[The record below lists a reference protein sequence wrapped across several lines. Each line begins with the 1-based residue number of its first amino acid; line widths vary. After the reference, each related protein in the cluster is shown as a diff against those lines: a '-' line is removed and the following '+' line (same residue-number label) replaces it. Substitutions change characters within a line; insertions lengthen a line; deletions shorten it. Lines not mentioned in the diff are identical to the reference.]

1 MIFFS
6 LGESLNACLGAFLYS
21 AAASVIYEALLL
33 LIRFALAMF
42 GKNEYYIYKKGN
54 NIKKAAAKIKERLK
68 ADTVEGWIFAYHFFF
83 TLLFGLGYLVMQYA
97 FCDGV
102 FRLYFLICTLASFFG
117 AKKIYKRYLYAYF
130 LSFISYLGAGF
141 IIFSSII
148 ITPFYKLSLKLI
160 GIFKA
165 ACRCLIKL
173 LKRRRSISLLRQK
186 RRG

>member
-21 AAASVIYEALLL
+21 AAACAVYEALML

-54 NIKKAAAKIKERLK
+54 NIKKAAEKIKEKLT
-68 ADTVEGWIFAYHFFF
+68 ANAVDGWIWAYHFFF

-102 FRLYFLICTLASFFG
+102 FRLYFLICALASFFG

-130 LSFISYLGAGF
+130 LSFVSYLGAGF
-141 IIFSSII
+141 IIFSSIV
-148 ITPFYKLSLKLI
+148 ITPLYKLSLKLI
-160 GIFKA
+160 GIFKGT
-165 ACRCLIKL
+165 CRYFMKIS
-173 LKRRRSISLLRQK
+173 KRRRSIAPLRQK